1 MTELEEALNQGAFPN
16 SDDEGEVIDAA
27 SSEYTEP
34 VFFDG
39 GTFAA

>member
-1 MTELEEALNQGAFPN
+1 MTELEQALNQGAFPN

-39 GTFAA
+39 GTLAA